1 MERGAPRS
9 LLPRPKPTR
18 TTPLKGSPNGKDGV
32 VSSRLST
39 FIPTFEDLTI

>member
-1 MERGAPRS
+1 MERGPALSSPPS
-9 LLPRPKPTR
+9 QTHQDH
-18 TTPLKGSPNGKDGV
+18 PLKGSPNGKDGV